1 MKVAFLTAGGLAP
14 CLSATI
20 ARLTKNYVENYNNIQ
35 IIGYLYGYK
44 GLLLGKSVNIPKSII
59 HNIDNTYQFGGSP
72 LGNSRVKL
80 TNIDDCMKKGYIKKG
95 QNPLEVAANQLKK
108 DNIKILHT
116 IGGDDTNSTAADL
129 SFYLKKNNYNLTV
142 VGLPKTI
149 DNDIYPIKQTLGGWT
164 AAEQG
169 AIFFENIINENTT
182 SEKQLIIH
190 EIMGRNCGWLTAATA
205 LKYRERLSKKKF
217 VKELGITKEKW
228 DIHAILLPED
238 KINFQEEI
246 KRLNKIMKKND
257 CVNIF
262 LSEGAGID
270 IIIKETEKAGFKIN
284 RDAFGHVL
292 LDELNA
298 GVWFAKEFGRKLNAN
313 KILIQKSGYFARSAK
328 ANQQDL
334 SLIFEMADFAIKS
347 ALKGHNGVIG
357 HDEENSNKLS
367 CINFNRI
374 KGGKPFDISSN
385 WYQNMLNEI
394 KKI

>member
-20 ARLTKNYVENYNNIQ
+20 ARLTKNYFENYNNIQ

-59 HNIDNTYQFGGSP
+59 HNIDNIYQFGGSP

-80 TNIDDCMKKGYIKKG
+80 TNIDDCVKKGYIKKG
-95 QNPLEVAANQLKK
+95 QIPLEVAANQLKK

-149 DNDIYPIKQTLGGWT
+149 DNDVYPIKQTLGGWT

-217 VKELGITKEKW
+217 VKELGVTKEKW

>member
-20 ARLTKNYVENYNNIQ
+20 ARLTKNYFENYNNIQ

-44 GLLLGKSVNIPKSII
+44 GLLLGKSVSIPKSII

-80 TNIDDCMKKGYIKKG
+80 TNIDDCVKKGYIKKG
-95 QNPLEVAANQLKK
+95 QNPLEIAANQLKK

-129 SFYLKKNNYNLTV
+129 SFYLKKHNYNLTV

-374 KGGKPFDISSN
+374 KGGKPFDISSK

-394 KKI
+394 KTI

>member
-20 ARLTKNYVENYNNIQ
+20 ARLTKNYFENYNNIQ

-80 TNIDDCMKKGYIKKG
+80 TNIDDCVKKGYIKKG
-95 QNPLEVAANQLKK
+95 QTPLEVAANQLKK

-217 VKELGITKEKW
+217 VKEFGITKEKW

-270 IIIKETEKAGFKIN
+270 IIVKETEKAGFKIN

-374 KGGKPFDISSN
+374 KGGKPFDISSK

-394 KKI
+394 KTI

>member
-20 ARLTKNYVENYNNIQ
+20 ARLTKNYFENYNNIQ

-80 TNIDDCMKKGYIKKG
+80 TNIDDCVKKGYIKKG
-95 QNPLEVAANQLKK
+95 QTPLEVAANQLKK

-217 VKELGITKEKW
+217 VKEFGITKEKW

-313 KILIQKSGYFARSAK
+313 KILIQNSGYFARSAK